1 MPCED
6 IASQIAALEAHIS
19 CTTYDDKQLAE
30 AEKTLRRA
38 FRTTVQGSVSASA
51 FFAGMYRT
59 ENKKLLDG
67 KMPAYLIDKD
77 YPDERRD
84 RWATQ
89 VHLKETA
96 PAHFSKPP
104 IDEQGFLYQ
113 SVHYVVNSLPEQYLV
128 FIKAQYMPA
137 GIRRGDFLVR
147 LLSSFWAAYQD
158 KIPAGTNRAVLYV
171 FAQTI
176 IASEGGNEKFIVAM
190 LKEKIETTKQ
200 NWYKR
205 YLPQWKAMQAE
216 YAELRR
222 RSLTAFLAAS

>member
-19 CTTYDDKQLAE
+19 VVAYDDKQLAE

-38 FRTTVQGSVSASA
+38 FSTVVAGSESTSA

-59 ENKKLLDG
+59 ENKKLLDS

-96 PAHFSKPP
+96 RAKFSREPM
-104 IDEQGFLYQ
+104 DESDYLYA
-113 SVHYVVNSLPEQYLV
+113 SVHRIVNSLPEQYLV
-128 FIKAQYMPA
+128 FIKAQFMPQ
-137 GIRRGDFLVR
+137 GRERGVFLSR
-147 LLSSFWAAYQD
+147 LLDAYWRDYQE
-158 KIPAGTNRAVLYV
+158 KIPAGINRGVLFV
-171 FAQTI
+171 FAETI
-176 IASEGGNEKFIVAM
+176 IASSGGNEKFIVAM

-205 YLPQWKAMQAE
+205 YLPQWKAMQGD
-216 YAELRR
+216 YQVLRH
-222 RSLTAFLAAS
+222 RSLSAFLASS